1 MQAVD
6 IKSLKIITQKAKR
19 HINENEKLIVQMQ
32 FRAPELVIL
41 SGILSAACSQRK
53 DI

>member
-1 MQAVD
+1 
-6 IKSLKIITQKAKR
+6 
-19 HINENEKLIVQMQ
+19 VQMQ

-53 DI
+53 DIWHMEHGVLGDFMGQVEWKHQ